1 MRHLIVLLCLLP
13 LSSQAGINVV
23 TSIQPLYLITKSIM
37 QGVAEP
43 ELLIKS
49 SASVHDFAFKPSQMR
64 RLKNADLVIW
74 IDRNFESGFQKLP
87 GIISSNTESIE
98 LLRSPGL
105 KQQEGHIWYSPTLI
119 LLAVE
124 QIQST
129 LGRIDPLNARVY
141 RRNSTQLSELVDTWG
156 KKTYKQLMTNKPGYL
171 LDHDFFSHFEKYMNV
186 KSVAVLHDT
195 NEQPPSIREL
205 RRIENLLTQAPAKC
219 LLHNESRPSKLAQ
232 NIAQKFSLP
241 IYNIGQDSLDFM
253 QNLQHISSTLLKCR
267 QVFSLVK
274 ESPNK

>member
-13 LSSQAGINVV
+13 LSSQADIKVV

-87 GIISSNTESIE
+87 WIVSSNTETIE
-98 LLRSPGL
+98 LLRIPGL

-119 LLAVE
+119 LLIVE

-129 LGRIDPLNARVY
+129 LGRIDPLNARIY
-141 RRNSTQLSELVDTWG
+141 LRNSIQLSERVDTWG
-156 KKTYKQLMTNKPGYL
+156 KKTYKQLMANKPQYL

-205 RRIENLLTQAPAKC
+205 QRIEDLLTRTPAKC
-219 LLHNESRPSKLAQ
+219 LLHNEPGTSKLAQ
-232 NIAQKFSLP
+232 NIARKFSLP
-241 IYNIGQDSLDFM
+241 IYYIGQDSVDFM
-253 QNLQHISSTLLKCR
+253 QGLQHISSTLLKCR
-267 QVFSLVK
+267 QVIDLV
-274 ESPNK
+274 E

>member
-1 MRHLIVLLCLLP
+1 MRHLIVLLCLIP
-13 LSSQAGINVV
+13 LSSQASINVV

-49 SASVHDFAFKPSQMR
+49 TASVHDFAFKPSQMR
-64 RLKNADLVIW
+64 QLQKADLVIW

-87 GIISSNTESIE
+87 EIISRDTATIE
-98 LLRSPGL
+98 LLRVPGL

-119 LLAVE
+119 LLTVE

-129 LGRIDPLNARVY
+129 LGRIDPQNATVY
-141 RRNSTQLSELVDTWG
+141 RRNSTQLSDLVDSWG
-156 KKTYKQLMTNKPGYL
+156 KKTYKQLMSNKPGYL

-186 KSVAVLHDT
+186 NSVAVLYDT

-205 RRIENLLTQAPAKC
+205 QRIEGLLARVPAKC

-232 NIAQKFSLP
+232 NIALKFSLP

-253 QNLQHISSTLLKCR
+253 QSLQHISSTLFKCR
-267 QVFSLVK
+267 
-274 ESPNK
+274 